1 MKRRILSSLMALVL
15 CLTLLPAAAYAAGGT
30 AVYVRS
36 DGSDSNAGT
45 QTAPYAT
52 LAKAVKEAE
61 DGSTIYVMSN
71 LTMTKCARYYD
82 KDLTIT
88 SLDPNN
94 PVTISRGTEFDPQS
108 DHARSWYNPAMVE
121 VQTTGGEG
129 AGLTLTNIIFDDD
142 GKKEGTV
149 FAQAVSDGS
158 IDNKTCVQD
167 AIIASNATVPT
178 TITLGDGA
186 VLRNFGGMSAV
197 RVTDQAQLVM
207 AEGSIIEDTTVTDR
221 TKGKAQGE
229 VGPAGAIWIQ
239 GSSFTMNAGAVIR
252 NIIGRAVY
260 ADGGTAT
267 VGGAINDIKPDS
279 DMWQKTNGIAIHLR
293 NQAIGTLDSTCS
305 IDNQNTK
312 VGGESIICS
321 NACDL
326 TVYDGAVI
334 KNATQTKGIAALGT
348 CRVDF
353 DGEITGL
360 KGNSN
365 ALNLQNGEF
374 NVTLGK
380 NANIHDNQTGYG
392 TIYIQAQNGK
402 LDIYGKIN
410 NNTASDR
417 GGAIAMGNNFQYPT
431 IVTMYDGAEI
441 CNNYSAQTG
450 GGVMVSVGTFTMKGG
465 TISNN
470 LAKMMGG
477 GVYVRRGGSFIM
489 EGGTI
494 VENTTAEYGG
504 GIAYEAGDYNNG
516 IPCVTLNG
524 GTITD
529 NTMSATIEKDS
540 ETKQMV
546 ASGGVSNDIS
556 VLNKD
561 NVFSHIDRYL
571 YISNDATIGNKAVYF
586 QTNTKTVTPA
596 ADSLDIKLG
605 NASPTSVAALSG
617 KANANGWSAPLATF
631 WAQRDGAAE
640 LTVGGLTLDS
650 ALPQIVY
657 ALVQETNADGK
668 PVSGAEIKVYST
680 EITTDGIRLTLPNG
694 YANGCAVAL
703 AQPTTDF
710 GSVIISGPTEI
721 AKVSDAAT
729 YEVPYTVTYTMSDSL
744 LSMLNTA
751 PSGVPM
757 TFVVELDNRLTAKTD
772 AVGKFLYT
780 FDGAGILEVDESS
793 IAVSGN
799 TITVICKPVANWAAA
814 VKDKTSVIMT
824 LSGTGVLEAA
834 DFTADEYLNTTGHI
848 EGTIGSLPVMIPANV
863 CRTKMTA
870 QTFTVTYDGNGADSG
885 KTTDHTAYAT
895 GAKATV
901 KENNYT
907 RGGYTFTGWNTKADG
922 SGDSYKTGDWITMT
936 GSVILYAQWTRNSSH
951 GGDDDDKYFFA
962 IQKVDAQDG
971 HALNGAKF
979 ELYQLDKNDR
989 IVNRRV
995 VETTQQSNKNGIAL
1009 FSVDNKKS
1017 YDGIWYYAEVSAP
1030 EGYVL
1035 DRTEYEINDKDFSDS
1050 LSTAVKY
1057 ADTVRNYRGTT
1068 PDLLNDSDHF
1078 AYVIGYMDGNVR
1090 PYGLISRA
1098 ETTTIFFRLL
1108 KDSVRD
1114 GNLLT
1119 SNTYTD
1125 VADDYW
1131 ANTAISTMTG
1141 LGIVRGRSTTTF
1153 DPKAPITRAQ
1163 FAAICARFDTG
1174 KSNGEQTFSDI
1185 QGHWAEKY
1193 IQRAA
1198 ELGWIKG
1205 FEDGTFRPD
1214 TYITRAQAMTMIN
1227 RVLNRIPEDESDLL
1241 PGMNVWPDCNPGDW
1255 FYLAIQEATN
1265 SHDYRHK
1272 AGSYE
1277 TWTGLNADPDWT
1289 RYEN

>member
-15 CLTLLPAAAYAAGGT
+15 CLTLLPAAAYADGGT
-30 AVYVRS
+30 AVYVS
-36 DGSDSNAGT
+36 SAGDDTAGNGSQS
-45 QTAPYAT
+45 APYAT
-52 LAKAVKEAE
+52 LAKAVEEAE
-61 DGSTIYVMSN
+61 DGATIYVMSD

-82 KDLTIT
+82 KGLTIT

-108 DHARSWYNPAMVE
+108 DHARNWYNPAMVE
-121 VQTTGGEG
+121 VQTHTGGEG

-477 GVYVRRGGSFIM
+477 GVYVRRGGNFIM

-524 GTITD
+524 GAITG
-529 NTMSATIEKDS
+529 NTMSATIEEDS
-540 ETKQMV
+540 ETGKMV
-546 ASGGVSNDIS
+546 TSGGVSNDIS

-561 NVFSHIDRYL
+561 NVFSHIGRYL

-596 ADSLDIKLG
+596 EDSLDIKLG
-605 NASPTSVAALSG
+605 NASADSKAAL
-617 KANANGWSAPLATF
+617 KNASNGNGWADPLATF

-657 ALVQETNADGK
+657 ALVQETGADGK

-710 GSVIISGPTEI
+710 GRVVISGPTEI
-721 AKVSDAAT
+721 AKTSDAVT
-729 YEVPYTVTYTMSDSL
+729 YEVPYTATYTMSNNL
-744 LSMLNTA
+744 LSMLQHA
-751 PSGVPM
+751 PHGVPM
-757 TFVVELDNRLTAKTD
+757 TFVVELDSRLTAKKGAD
-772 AVGKFLYT
+772 GKFLYD

-793 IAVSGN
+793 ITVSPDGH
-799 TITVICKPVANWAAA
+799 TITVVCNPVTTDWANA

-824 LSGTGVLEAA
+824 LKGTGVLAEKGFDAGK
-834 DFTADEYLNTTGHI
+834 YLNTTGHI
-848 EGTIGSLPVMIPANV
+848 EGAISVSGTPLPIMIPANV
-863 CRTKMTA
+863 CQTRMTA
-870 QTFTVTYDGNGADSG
+870 HYSVFYHGNEADSG
-885 KTTDHTAYAT
+885 E
-895 GAKATV
+895 TV
-901 KENNYT
+901 DSRSYIFGDLAVVSEN
-907 RGGYTFTGWNTKADG
+907 GYVRDGHSFVGWNTQRDG
-922 SGDSYKTGDWITMT
+922 SGTHHVPGSSITVT
-936 GSVILYAQWTRNSSH
+936 DHIHLYAQWTRNSS
-951 GGDDDDKYFFA
+951 GDDDDTGYTLRLTKL
-962 IQKVDAQDG
+962 DAGDG
-971 HALNGAKF
+971 TPLSGAKF
-979 ELYQLDKNDR
+979 ELWRVGTRSDTRLGVYET
-989 IVNRRV
+989 NRYGW
-995 VETTQQSNKNGIAL
+995 TQ
-1009 FSVDNKKS
+1009 
-1017 YDGIWYYAEVSAP
+1017 AEVSQSGDYYWVETVPP
-1030 EGYVL
+1030 EGYRL
-1035 DRTEYEINDKDFSDS
+1035 DGGKHPTDTAKNSRITVYNTEA
-1050 LSTAVKY
+1050 AVPALFTDDHY
-1057 ADTVRNYRGTT
+1057 AYIVGGPDGTVR
-1068 PDLLNDSDHF
+1068 PNDN
-1078 AYVIGYMDGNVR
+1078 MT
-1090 PYGLISRA
+1090 RA
-1098 ETTTIFFRLL
+1098 GVATIFFRLL

-1114 GNLLT
+1114 ANLLT
-1119 SNTYTD
+1119 GCTYTD
-1125 VADDYW
+1125 VPDGHW

-1141 LGIVRGRSTTTF
+1141 LDIVRGYDAAAF
-1153 DPKAPITRAQ
+1153 GPGDPITRAQ

-1174 KSNGEQTFSDI
+1174 KSNGSRTFSDI
-1185 QGHWAEKY
+1185 EGHWAKAY
-1193 IQRAA
+1193 IERAA
-1198 ELGWIKG
+1198 ELGWISG
-1205 FEDGTFRPD
+1205 FQDGPFRPD
-1214 TYITRAQAMTMIN
+1214 AYITRAQAVTMIN
-1227 RVLNRIPEDESDLL
+1227 RMLNRLPEDPSDLL
-1241 PGMNVWPDCNPGDW
+1241 PGMNVWPDCRPGDW

>member
-1 MKRRILSSLMALVL
+1 MKRRISSTLMALVL
-15 CLTLLPAAAYAAGGT
+15 CLTLLPAAAYADGGT
-30 AVYVRS
+30 AVYVS
-36 DGSDSNAGT
+36 SAGDDTAGNGSQS
-45 QTAPYAT
+45 APYAT
-52 LAKAVKEAE
+52 LAKAVEEAE
-61 DGSTIYVMSN
+61 DGATIYVMSD

-82 KDLTIT
+82 KGLTIT

-121 VQTTGGEG
+121 VQTHTGGEG

-477 GVYVRRGGSFIM
+477 GVYVRRGGNFIM

-524 GTITD
+524 GAITG
-529 NTMSATIEKDS
+529 NTMSATIEEDS
-540 ETKQMV
+540 ETGKMV
-546 ASGGVSNDIS
+546 TSGGVSNDIS

-561 NVFSHIDRYL
+561 NVFSHIGRYL

-596 ADSLDIKLG
+596 EDSLDIKLG
-605 NASPTSVAALSG
+605 NASADSKAAL
-617 KANANGWSAPLATF
+617 KNASNGNGWADPLATF

-657 ALVQETNADGK
+657 ALVQETGADGK

-710 GSVIISGPTEI
+710 GRVVISGPTEI
-721 AKVSDAAT
+721 AKTSDAVT
-729 YEVPYTVTYTMSDSL
+729 YEVPYTATYTMSNNL
-744 LSMLNTA
+744 LSMLQHA
-751 PSGVPM
+751 PHGVPM
-757 TFVVELDNRLTAKTD
+757 TFVVELDSRLTAKKGAD
-772 AVGKFLYT
+772 GKFLYD

-793 IAVSGN
+793 ITVSPDGH
-799 TITVICKPVANWAAA
+799 TITVVCNPVTTDWANA

-824 LSGTGVLEAA
+824 LKGTGVLAEKGFDAGK
-834 DFTADEYLNTTGHI
+834 YLNTTGHI
-848 EGTIGSLPVMIPANV
+848 EGAISVSGTPLPIMIPANV
-863 CRTKMTA
+863 CQTRMTA
-870 QTFTVTYDGNGADSG
+870 HYSVFYHGNEADSG
-885 KTTDHTAYAT
+885 E
-895 GAKATV
+895 TV
-901 KENNYT
+901 DSRSYIFGDLAVVSEN
-907 RGGYTFTGWNTKADG
+907 GYVRDGHSFVGWNTQRDG
-922 SGDSYKTGDWITMT
+922 SGTHHVPGSSITVT
-936 GSVILYAQWTRNSSH
+936 DHIHLYAQWTRNSS
-951 GGDDDDKYFFA
+951 GDDDDTGYTLRLTKL
-962 IQKVDAQDG
+962 DAGDG
-971 HALNGAKF
+971 TPLSGAKF
-979 ELYQLDKNDR
+979 ELWRVGTRSDTRLGVYET
-989 IVNRRV
+989 NRYGW
-995 VETTQQSNKNGIAL
+995 TQ
-1009 FSVDNKKS
+1009 
-1017 YDGIWYYAEVSAP
+1017 AEVSQSGDYYWVETVPP
-1030 EGYVL
+1030 EGYRL
-1035 DRTEYEINDKDFSDS
+1035 DGGKHPTDTAKNSRITVYNTEA
-1050 LSTAVKY
+1050 AVPALFTDDHY
-1057 ADTVRNYRGTT
+1057 AYIVGGPDGTVR
-1068 PDLLNDSDHF
+1068 PNDN
-1078 AYVIGYMDGNVR
+1078 MT
-1090 PYGLISRA
+1090 RA
-1098 ETTTIFFRLL
+1098 GVATIFFRLL

-1114 GNLLT
+1114 ANLLT
-1119 SNTYTD
+1119 GCTYTD
-1125 VADDYW
+1125 VPDGHW

-1141 LGIVRGRSTTTF
+1141 LDIVRGYDAAAF
-1153 DPKAPITRAQ
+1153 GPGDPITRAQ

-1174 KSNGEQTFSDI
+1174 KSNGSRTFSDI
-1185 QGHWAEKY
+1185 EGHWAKAY
-1193 IQRAA
+1193 IERAA
-1198 ELGWIKG
+1198 ELGWISG
-1205 FEDGTFRPD
+1205 FQDGTFRPD
-1214 TYITRAQAMTMIN
+1214 AYITRAQAVTMIN
-1227 RVLNRIPEDESDLL
+1227 RMLNRLPEDPSDLL
-1241 PGMNVWPDCNPGDW
+1241 PGMNVWPDCRPGDW

>member
-1 MKRRILSSLMALVL
+1 
-15 CLTLLPAAAYAAGGT
+15 
-30 AVYVRS
+30 
-36 DGSDSNAGT
+36 
-45 QTAPYAT
+45 
-52 LAKAVKEAE
+52 
-61 DGSTIYVMSN
+61 
-71 LTMTKCARYYD
+71 MTKCARFYS
-82 KDLTIT
+82 KSLTIT
-88 SLDPNN
+88 SDEKGPYT
-94 PVTISRGTEFDPQS
+94 VTRGSPFTTQS
-108 DHARSWYNPAMVE
+108 DPARSTYNPAMIE

-158 IDNKTCVQD
+158 VGATSNDNLVYVQD

-207 AEGSIIEDTTVTDR
+207 AEGSIIEDTTVKDR
-221 TKGKAQGE
+221 TKGEVQGE

-348 CRVDF
+348 WRVDF

-529 NTMSATIEKDS
+529 NTMSATIEEDS
-540 ETKQMV
+540 EKKQMV

-596 ADSLDIKLG
+596 ADSLNIKLG
-605 NASPTSVAALSG
+605 NASADSVTALSS
-617 KANANGWSAPLATF
+617 KADANGWNAPLATF

-640 LTVGGLTLDS
+640 LTVGGLTFNN
-650 ALPQIVY
+650 ALPVY
-657 ALVQETNADGK
+657 ALVQETGADGK
-668 PVSGAEIKVYST
+668 PAFGAEIKVYST
-680 EITTDGIRLTLPNG
+680 EITTNVIRLTLPNG

-710 GSVIISGPTEI
+710 GSVDITTTKPELEETADLSGGVYEI
-721 AKVSDAAT
+721 
-729 YEVPYTVTYTMSDSL
+729 PYTATYTMS
-744 LSMLNTA
+744 
-751 PSGVPM
+751 
-757 TFVVELDNRLTAKTD
+757 
-772 AVGKFLYT
+772 
-780 FDGAGILEVDESS
+780 
-793 IAVSGN
+793 
-799 TITVICKPVANWAAA
+799 
-814 VKDKTSVIMT
+814 
-824 LSGTGVLEAA
+824 
-834 DFTADEYLNTTGHI
+834 
-848 EGTIGSLPVMIPANV
+848 
-863 CRTKMTA
+863 
-870 QTFTVTYDGNGADSG
+870 
-885 KTTDHTAYAT
+885 
-895 GAKATV
+895 
-901 KENNYT
+901 
-907 RGGYTFTGWNTKADG
+907 
-922 SGDSYKTGDWITMT
+922 
-936 GSVILYAQWTRNSSH
+936 
-951 GGDDDDKYFFA
+951 
-962 IQKVDAQDG
+962 
-971 HALNGAKF
+971 
-979 ELYQLDKNDR
+979 
-989 IVNRRV
+989 
-995 VETTQQSNKNGIAL
+995 
-1009 FSVDNKKS
+1009 
-1017 YDGIWYYAEVSAP
+1017 
-1030 EGYVL
+1030 
-1035 DRTEYEINDKDFSDS
+1035 
-1050 LSTAVKY
+1050 
-1057 ADTVRNYRGTT
+1057 
-1068 PDLLNDSDHF
+1068 
-1078 AYVIGYMDGNVR
+1078 
-1090 PYGLISRA
+1090 
-1098 ETTTIFFRLL
+1098 
-1108 KDSVRD
+1108 
-1114 GNLLT
+1114 GNLL
-1119 SNTYTD
+1119 NMLK
-1125 VADDYW
+1125 
-1131 ANTAISTMTG
+1131 TASSRYPG
-1141 LGIVRGRSTTTF
+1141 HVLCCGIGQPPDGEKGRCYRQVPLRPLTALASSRWM
-1153 DPKAPITRAQ
+1153 KARSWSAS
-1163 FAAICARFDTG
+1163 R
-1174 KSNGEQTFSDI
+1174 
-1185 QGHWAEKY
+1185 
-1193 IQRAA
+1193 R
-1198 ELGWIKG
+1198 
-1205 FEDGTFRPD
+1205 
-1214 TYITRAQAMTMIN
+1214 
-1227 RVLNRIPEDESDLL
+1227 
-1241 PGMNVWPDCNPGDW
+1241 
-1255 FYLAIQEATN
+1255 
-1265 SHDYRHK
+1265 SHDHGRLQAHV
-1272 AGSYE
+1272 
-1277 TWTGLNADPDWT
+1277 PDWKKAT
-1289 RYEN
+1289 AKAKLRSVMIALRRHRRTGGNGFRRR